1 MRRSDCQHY
10 SPHGVTTEEAKR
22 QGLTGAVKRH
32 SKNDFMHHP
41 DSSYDAPFTSQDM
54 ATVCKTGPTIA
65 EGSTNALGSKVKS
78 TSRVRATQINQ
89 SEGPSDIKGGQ
100 HLVRP
105 GPHRGDQAS
114 SRFVSKSQSECFLHA
129 PPCGLA
135 PSRLGIPTRDYP
147 GKTLETTWP
156 GFDQGGG
163 ISPCLIPWR
172 GVCPGWLSP
181 LNGDPGSTQILT
193 RHYGAQS
200 QTVS

>member
-89 SEGPSDIKGGQ
+89 SEG
-100 HLVRP
+100 
-105 GPHRGDQAS
+105 
-114 SRFVSKSQSECFLHA
+114 
-129 PPCGLA
+129 
-135 PSRLGIPTRDYP
+135 
-147 GKTLETTWP
+147 
-156 GFDQGGG
+156 
-163 ISPCLIPWR
+163 
-172 GVCPGWLSP
+172 
-181 LNGDPGSTQILT
+181 
-193 RHYGAQS
+193 
-200 QTVS
+200 